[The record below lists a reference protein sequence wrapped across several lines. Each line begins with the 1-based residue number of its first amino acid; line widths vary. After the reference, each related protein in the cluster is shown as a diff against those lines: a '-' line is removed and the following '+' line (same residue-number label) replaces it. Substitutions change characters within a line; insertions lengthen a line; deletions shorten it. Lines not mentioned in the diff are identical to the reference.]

1 MPLITVAPK
10 VGKRA
15 PVGPLRPPQ
24 QPPTLDPEPE
34 PDNQPQGAAE
44 ASRLDGR
51 ERSGRSIQDSGGDDS
66 AGNYGDA
73 EDEDVDAESSDEG
86 RASVRRQAAEDAG
99 RAKAVNGNKAETQDE
114 QKADSAKAR
123 KQEAQISGDREDA
136 DFLKNF
142 LPFDVGGTNLPD
154 LSLETAGTDPGE
166 GEKGPDA
173 GSADLWFGV
182 GTTAEAGRASD
193 RKPRKAKAKA
203 QPVTAE
209 DTDGEIA
216 SMAAAEL
223 GRRSRQSRRKRA
235 IIPKP
240 RLPSVSVQREKPK
253 VVPLWARRAPR
264 LPGTRGPR

>member
-51 ERSGRSIQDSGGDDS
+51 EPSGRSIQDSGGDDS
-66 AGNYGDA
+66 AGNYGDT
-73 EDEDVDAESSDEG
+73 EGVDAESSDEG

-99 RAKAVNGNKAETQDE
+99 RAKAVNGYKAEAQDE
-114 QKADSAKAR
+114 QKADSAEAR

>member
-15 PVGPLRPPQ
+15 SVGPLRPLQ
-24 QPPTLDPEPE
+24 QPPTLHPE
-34 PDNQPQGAAE
+34 PDSQPQGAAE

-73 EDEDVDAESSDEG
+73 EDVDAESSDEG
-86 RASVRRQAAEDAG
+86 RASARRQAAEDAG
-99 RAKAVNGNKAETQDE
+99 RAKAVNGNKAEAQDE
-114 QKADSAKAR
+114 QKADSAETR

-142 LPFDVGGTNLPD
+142 LPFDVGGTNPPD
-154 LSLETAGTDPGE
+154 LSLETAETDPGE
-166 GEKGPDA
+166 GEKGQDA

-182 GTTAEAGRASD
+182 GTRAEAGRASD